1 MITGF
6 NTDVDH
12 QGRVFHVQTE
22 DKGLSNPVVESLIYC
37 GGEIIAQRRHP
48 YVELTE
54 NGELS
59 EEALLL
65 RMEAQHKAMIREIH
79 NGQYDDEAPLPF
91 GHNIITNRSLDEVI
105 LDFLHQTTPRK
116 PIKLELVE
124 YQLLEEGASP
134 TLRLQVLE
142 QGSEDPVAGAAIAVR
157 LLSTEGEPR
166 ELLTSTTDESG
177 RIEATIEIPEMPGAD
192 SAILCY
198 ATTGDQ
204 SAEFRQ
210 LVVKRRNRSSKA
222 S

>member
-37 GGEIIAQRRHP
+37 GGEIIASRQDP
-48 YVELTE
+48 YIELTE
-54 NGELS
+54 NGGFS
-59 EEALLL
+59 EEAILR
-65 RMEAQHKAMIREIH
+65 RMEAQHKTMIREIH

-91 GHNIITNRSLDEVI
+91 GHNIITNRSLDDVI
-105 LDFLHQTTPRK
+105 LDFLYEAMPGE
-116 PIKLELVE
+116 PIKLEPVE
-124 YQLLEEGASP
+124 YQLLEEGANP

-142 QGSEDPVAGAAIAVR
+142 QKSGEPVCGAKIVIR
-157 LLSTEGEPR
+157 LLSTAGEPR
-166 ELLTSTTDESG
+166 ELFSSTSDEQG
-177 RIEATIEIPEMPGAD
+177 LIEATLDIPDMPGAD
-192 SAILCY
+192 SAILCN
-198 ATTGDQ
+198 ATLGKH

-210 LVVKRRNRSSKA
+210 LVVKKRNRPSKA